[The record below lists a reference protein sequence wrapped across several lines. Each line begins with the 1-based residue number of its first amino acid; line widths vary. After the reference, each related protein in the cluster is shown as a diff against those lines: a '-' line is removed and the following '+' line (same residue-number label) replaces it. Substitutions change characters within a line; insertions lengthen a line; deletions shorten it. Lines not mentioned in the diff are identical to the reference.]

1 LEWKDTL
8 LPGASRVPVPVGT
21 PGSVAD
27 YYGQPVGRM
36 DFVMGPNGLPVISG
50 SSEAQ
55 PGAGP
60 LAMAGPSP
68 GFLPVDPGQYGSNP
82 FFAGRIPSL
91 SMGGV
96 VDQGV
101 YNNNPANWTGPSTGS
116 GVGQSPLGAYEGS
129 SSSQLQALLKAL
141 QSLTSLDAASL
152 SGALGGGGLKIA
164 E

>member
-36 DFVMGPNGLPVISG
+36 DFVMGPNGFPVISG
-50 SSEAQ
+50 SSEQ
-55 PGAGP
+55 QGGP
-60 LAMAGPSP
+60 MVSSP
-68 GFLPVDPGQYGSNP
+68 GFEPVDPGQYGANP
-82 FFAGRIPSL
+82 FFGGRGSALQAAAP
-91 SMGGV
+91 GG
-96 VDQGV
+96 
-101 YNNNPANWTGPSTGS
+101 ALGS
-116 GVGQSPLGAYEGS
+116 YEGS
-129 SSSQLQALLKAL
+129 SSSQLQALLRAL

-152 SGALGGGGLKIA
+152 SGALSGGGLKIA

>member
-68 GFLPVDPGQYGSNP
+68 GFMPVDPGQYGANP
-82 FFAGRIPSL
+82 FFGGRGSALQAAAP
-91 SMGGV
+91 GG
-96 VDQGV
+96 
-101 YNNNPANWTGPSTGS
+101 ALGS
-116 GVGQSPLGAYEGS
+116 YEGS
-129 SSSQLQALLKAL
+129 SSSQLQALLRAL